1 VRIDG
6 VIRKAV
12 RADFPAI
19 VEVWKAQGIAWP
31 ERAASAAA
39 LEEADSRRDPG
50 RLCLRF
56 LAEIEGRAAGF
67 LSCIETDAYNGH
79 RAFSM
84 NIAVLPDLRR
94 QGLGTALF
102 RRLAA
107 ELSGPAVPAASE
119 ALTSAA
125 SPAAAEAPVR
135 AILCADGYT
144 ICPGGMRFL
153 EGLGFRETWRETP
166 VLLDVAGCDS
176 SALPGLLAS
185 LESKGLRIRSLAELA
200 GDPDRD
206 RKLYELYDSA
216 KRQVPTEDG
225 YLWERQDFDEW
236 RAEQIEDP
244 STLLDAYLVVLH
256 GEDYVG
262 LKEVG
267 MLRDSGA
274 IQCGL
279 MAVLPPFQRL
289 GLARAMQ
296 LLTVEYAKRIGC
308 PSLKSCTA
316 TSNRPMLELYEG
328 LGYRR
333 LYEWAQYQREI

>member
-1 VRIDG
+1 MRTRVSVR
-6 VIRKAV
+6 AAA
-12 RADFPAI
+12 RADFPAVVGI
-19 VEVWKAQGIAWP
+19 WKAQGIAWP
-31 ERAASAAA
+31 ERAASVAA
-39 LEEADSRRDPG
+39 LEEADTRRDPG

-56 LAEIEGRAAGF
+56 LAEVEGEAAAF
-67 LSCIETDAYNGH
+67 LSCIEIEAYNGS
-79 RAFSM
+79 RAFSV
-84 NIAVLPDLRR
+84 NVAVLPAFRR

-102 RRLAA
+102 RRLEA
-107 ELSGPAVPAASE
+107 ELQAAGASG
-119 ALTSAA
+119 
-125 SPAAAEAPVR
+125 APVR
-135 AILCADGYT
+135 GLLCADGYT

-166 VLLDVAGCDS
+166 VVLEVAGCDT

-185 LESKGLRIRSLAELA
+185 LEAKGFRIRSLAELA
-200 GDPDRD
+200 GDTDRD
-206 RKLYELYDSA
+206 RKLYELYDTA
-216 KRQVPTEDG
+216 KRQVPTEAG
-225 YLWERQDFDEW
+225 YLWERQDYDEW
-236 RAEQIEDP
+236 RREQIEDT
-244 STLLDAYLVVLH
+244 STLLDAYLVALH

-296 LLTVEYAKRIGC
+296 LRTVEHAKRIGC
-308 PSLKSCTA
+308 PSLRSCTA
-316 TSNRPMLELYEG
+316 TTNRPMLELYDR

-333 LYEWAQYQREI
+333 LYEWAQYQREV

>member
-1 VRIDG
+1 MRAGVLVRPAG
-6 VIRKAV
+6 

-39 LEEADSRRDPG
+39 LEETDSRRDPG
-50 RLCLRF
+50 RLRLRF
-56 LAEIEGRAAGF
+56 LAEVEGRAAGF
-67 LSCIETDAYNGH
+67 LSCIEIDAYNGR
-79 RAFSM
+79 RAFSV
-84 NIAVLPDLRR
+84 NVAVLPDFRGR
-94 QGLGTALF
+94 GLGTALF
-102 RRLAA
+102 RDLEAALAA
-107 ELSGPAVPAASE
+107 SAIPADG
-119 ALTSAA
+119 L
-125 SPAAAEAPVR
+125 
-135 AILCADGYT
+135 LCADGYT
-144 ICPGGMRFL
+144 ICPEGMRFL

-166 VLLDVAGCDS
+166 VILDVAGCDTA
-176 SALPGLLAS
+176 ALPGLLAL
-185 LESKGLRIRSLAELA
+185 LEARGLRIRSLAELS

-206 RKLYELYDSA
+206 RKLYELYDTA
-216 KRQVPTEDG
+216 KRQVPTEEG
-225 YLWERQDFDEW
+225 YIWERQDFDEW

-244 STLLDAYLVVLH
+244 STLLDAYLVALH
-256 GEDYVG
+256 GEEYVG

-296 LLTVEYAKRIGC
+296 LLTVEYAKRSGC

-316 TSNRPMLELYEG
+316 TSNRPMLELYDR

-333 LYEWAQYQREI
+333 LYEWAQCQREVWEEGAGAGR

>member
-1 VRIDG
+1 MRAGVLVRE
-6 VIRKAV
+6 AV

-39 LEEADSRRDPG
+39 LEEADSWRAPG

-56 LAEIEGRAAGF
+56 LAEVEGRAAGF
-67 LSCIETDAYNGH
+67 LSCIETDTYNGR
-79 RAFSM
+79 RAFSV
-84 NIAVLPDLRR
+84 NVAVLPALRR

-102 RRLAA
+102 RRLEA
-107 ELSGPAVPAASE
+107 ELPAHAVPAAS
-119 ALTSAA
+119 
-125 SPAAAEAPVR
+125 AAAAAPRVADAPVR
-135 AILCADGYT
+135 GILCADGYT

-153 EGLGFRETWRETP
+153 EAFGFRETWRETP
-166 VLLDVAGCDS
+166 VLLDVAGCDT

-185 LESKGLRIRSLAELA
+185 LEARGLRIRSLEELA
-200 GDPDRD
+200 GDPGRD
-206 RKLYELYDSA
+206 RKLYELYDTA
-216 KRQVPTEDG
+216 KRQLPTEDG
-225 YLWERQDFDEW
+225 YVWERQDFEAW
-236 RAEQIEDP
+236 RREQIEDP
-244 STLLDAYLVVLH
+244 STLLDAYLVALH
-256 GEDYVG
+256 GEEYVG

-296 LLTVEYAKRIGC
+296 LLTVEYAKRTGC
-308 PSLKSCTA
+308 PSLRSCTA
-316 TSNRPMLELYEG
+316 TSNRPMLGLYER

-333 LYEWAQYQREI
+333 LYEWAQYQREIV

>member
-1 VRIDG
+1 VKADAL
-6 VIRKAV
+6 IREAGS
-12 RADFPAI
+12 ADFPAI
-19 VEVWKAQGIAWP
+19 VGVWKAQGIAWP

-39 LEEADSRRDPG
+39 LEEADSRRDPE
-50 RLCLRF
+50 RLGFRF
-56 LAEIEGRAAGF
+56 IAEVEGRAAGF
-67 LSCIETDAYNGH
+67 LSCIETDSYNGQ
-79 RAFSM
+79 RAFSV
-84 NIAVLPDLRR
+84 NVAVLPDFRR
-94 QGLGTALF
+94 RGLGTALF
-102 RRLAA
+102 RRLEA
-107 ELSGPAVPAASE
+107 ELAARAVP
-119 ALTSAA
+119 TG
-125 SPAAAEAPVR
+125 PTGG
-135 AILCADGYT
+135 ILCADGYT
-144 ICPGGMRFL
+144 ICPGGTRFL

-166 VLLDVAGCDS
+166 VLLDVAGCDT

-185 LESKGLRIRSLAELA
+185 LEARDLRIRSLAELS

-206 RKLYELYDSA
+206 RKLYGLYDTA
-216 KRQVPTEDG
+216 KRQVPTEEG

-244 STLLDAYLVVLH
+244 STLLDAYLVAFH

-289 GLARAMQ
+289 GLALAMQ
-296 LLTVEYAKRIGC
+296 LLTVEHAKRIGC

-316 TSNRPMLELYEG
+316 TSNRPMLELYG
-328 LGYRR
+328 KLGYRR
-333 LYEWAQYQREI
+333 LYEWAQYQRAV